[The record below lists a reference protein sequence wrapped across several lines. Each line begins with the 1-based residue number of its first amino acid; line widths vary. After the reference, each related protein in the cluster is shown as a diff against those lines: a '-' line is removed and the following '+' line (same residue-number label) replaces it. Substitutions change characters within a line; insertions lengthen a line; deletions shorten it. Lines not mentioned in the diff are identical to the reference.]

1 MDYNELDIE
10 KMMTLLSDREAFWN
24 QTIIELSKQLNCSA
38 KDVIPLQAQVI
49 SIRQQLTEEIK
60 KISYEIF
67 KFLPKIKLI
76 KKQRYE
82 YYHTQY
88 KIITNAS
95 EKMKLIEWDIANYDH
110 KKDILD
116 GHIEFLRDSLKN
128 IDNLNY
134 AVKNKITLYQL
145 TDLE

>member
-10 KMMTLLSDREAFWN
+10 KMMALLADRESFWN
-24 QTIIELSKQLNCSA
+24 KTIIELSQKLNCSA
-38 KDVIPLQAQVI
+38 KDVISLQSQII
-49 SIRQQLTEEIK
+49 SVRQELTEEVK
-60 KISYEIF
+60 KMSYEVF

-82 YYHTQY
+82 FYHTTY

-95 EKMKLIEWDIANYDH
+95 EKMKLIEWDIAKYDH
-110 KKDILD
+110 KKDVLD

-128 IDNLNY
+128 VDNLNY
-134 AVKNKITLYQL
+134 AVKNKIILYQL

>member
-128 IDNLNY
+128 IDNLN
-134 AVKNKITLYQL
+134 
-145 TDLE
+145 